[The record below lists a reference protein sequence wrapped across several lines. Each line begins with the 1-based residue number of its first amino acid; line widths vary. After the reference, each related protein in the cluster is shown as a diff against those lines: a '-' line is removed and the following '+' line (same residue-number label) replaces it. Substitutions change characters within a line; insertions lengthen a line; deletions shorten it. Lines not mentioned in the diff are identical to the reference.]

1 MSQPFIGEIKLVGFN
16 FAPVGYAACAGQ
28 LMSISQ
34 NTALFSLLGTSYG
47 GDGVT
52 TFALPDLRGRAA
64 LHMGTLAGGGTYV
77 LGQAGGAEQVTLT
90 GAQLSSH
97 THAMLAQAGGTSA
110 AAASGAVP
118 ASGGPDLYAVTAGA
132 GMSPTGIA
140 GGNQPHDNM
149 APFLAMNF
157 VIALVGIF
165 PARN

>member
-1 MSQPFIGEIKLVGFN
+1 MSQPFIGEIKLVGFS

-28 LMSISQ
+28 LMAIAQ
-34 NTALFSLLGTSYG
+34 NTALFSLLGTTYG

-64 LHMGTLAGGGTYV
+64 LHMGTLTGGGTYS
-77 LGQAGGAEQVTLT
+77 LGESGGAEQVTLT
-90 GAQLSSH
+90 GAQLPSH

-110 AAASGAVP
+110 SAASGAVP
-118 ASGGPDLYAVTAGA
+118 ASGGPDLYATSSGTS
-132 GMSPTGIA
+132 MPPTGA
-140 GGNQPHDNM
+140 TGGNQPHDNM